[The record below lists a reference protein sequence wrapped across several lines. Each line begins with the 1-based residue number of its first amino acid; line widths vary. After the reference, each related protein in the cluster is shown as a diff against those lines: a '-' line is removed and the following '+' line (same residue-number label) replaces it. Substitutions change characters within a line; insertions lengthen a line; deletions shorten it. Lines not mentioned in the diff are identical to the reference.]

1 MPIRVPLEVC
11 SECQLDCAHCA
22 HKGMRAYNPNY
33 HLSMKDLESF
43 LNITEKS
50 NYTVDLFLHGPGE
63 PLLWRHIKEGI
74 ALMRKSKA
82 VNDIVITTNGIALQN
97 AIDVMDDITRID
109 VSYYPSVAVKEL
121 KHSKVNYVI
130 KTHFANKQFPARIPC
145 NCICPGPMIYGN
157 MVFPVCGPCV
167 FDAVK
172 RIDKDKDPLTLA
184 VKLSEN
190 YFNSEEMFGKIPECE
205 YCWANLNS
213 EVIAEEHRLLDKHNR
228 YKITTTSQEGVMDKR
243 QRRLHI
249 GGQEKNSEWEILDIL
264 PSPIVDH
271 IAEASD
277 LSDFGEGEFVE
288 VYASHV
294 LEHLDFAEEVLT
306 ALAEWYRVLEP
317 GGRLMVSVPDLDCL
331 AELLLI
337 PDLTVG
343 QWQFLTQII
352 FGGHSNPFDYHNS
365 GYNERY
371 LEQLLRLT
379 GFENICRVETF
390 NVFKDASNMVINGRY
405 ISLNMV
411 ATKPVNSI

>member
-1 MPIRVPLEVC
+1 
-11 SECQLDCAHCA
+11 
-22 HKGMRAYNPNY
+22 
-33 HLSMKDLESF
+33 
-43 LNITEKS
+43 
-50 NYTVDLFLHGPGE
+50 
-63 PLLWRHIKEGI
+63 
-74 ALMRKSKA
+74 
-82 VNDIVITTNGIALQN
+82 
-97 AIDVMDDITRID
+97 
-109 VSYYPSVAVKEL
+109 
-121 KHSKVNYVI
+121 
-130 KTHFANKQFPARIPC
+130 
-145 NCICPGPMIYGN
+145 
-157 MVFPVCGPCV
+157 
-167 FDAVK
+167 
-172 RIDKDKDPLTLA
+172 
-184 VKLSEN
+184 
-190 YFNSEEMFGKIPECE
+190 
-205 YCWANLNS
+205 
-213 EVIAEEHRLLDKHNR
+213 
-228 YKITTTSQEGVMDKR
+228 MDKR

-277 LSDFGEGEFVE
+277 LSDFGEGEFYE

-294 LEHLDFAEEVLT
+294 LEHLDFADEVLK

-337 PDLTVG
+337 RDLTVG

-371 LEQLLRLT
+371 LEQLLKMT

-390 NVFKDASNMVINGRY
+390 NIFKDASIMLINGRY